1 MPLFKKA
8 QRAEQKKLEITDK
21 RTDKANTRAM
31 KRARTTMS
39 NLRKRVE
46 RNGDFGIGP

>member
-8 QRAEQKKLEITDK
+8 KQSEKKKLEITDM

-31 KRARTTMS
+31 KKARTTMS

-46 RNGDFGIGP
+46 LNGDFGIGP

>member
-8 QRAEQKKLEITDK
+8 KQAEKKKLEVIDF

-31 KRARTTMS
+31 KKARTTMS

-46 RNGDFGIGP
+46 LNGDFGIGP